1 MNTPTAAR
9 RDADAIRYIVLRKL
23 ASGLRH
29 TLMGELQSIQFLAE
43 LGRAAWIDRRD
54 GSKTRDFIAKISV
67 AANEAI
73 ATCHSVIEWL
83 RPEEGAITTLG
94 EAVEQCVKLA
104 GDDWRMRATQATIEM
119 PGPAG
124 EAKVSKSA
132 ARELIVTSVL
142 ALTDQHPGSL
152 DIEVV
157 GALAGDRV
165 DLSLRALP
173 SKRAPPLPSS
183 IVYHALGWEDVALA
197 RGGARCHLHSR
208 RRAST
213 LRFAVWPTLW
223 LPGGRPC
230 ATAAQ

>member
-1 MNTPTAAR
+1 MSPTTAR

-43 LGRAAWIDRRD
+43 LGARRIDAD

-83 RPEEGAITTLG
+83 RPEEGAVTTLG
-94 EAVEQCVKLA
+94 EAVGQCVKLA

-142 ALTDQHPGSL
+142 ALTDQYPGSL

-165 DLSLRALP
+165 DLNLRALP

-183 IVYHALGWEDVALA
+183 VVYHALGWDDVALLA
-197 RGGARCHLHSR
+197 AAHDVICTRDGAT
-208 RRAST
+208 ST
-213 LRFAVWPTLW
+213 LRFTVL
-223 LPGGRPC
+223 
-230 ATAAQ
+230 AA

>member
-1 MNTPTAAR
+1 MSPNPAR

-43 LGRAAWIDRRD
+43 LGARRMDDTVTD
-54 GSKTRDFIAKISV
+54 GSKTRDFIGKISV
-67 AANEAI
+67 AASEAI

-83 RPEEGAITTLG
+83 RPEEGAVTTLG
-94 EAVEQCVKLA
+94 EAVGQCVKLA
-104 GDDWRMRATQATIEM
+104 GDDWRMRATQATIDM
-119 PGPAG
+119 PGAAG
-124 EAKVSKSA
+124 DAKISKSA

-157 GALAGDRV
+157 GARMGESV
-165 DLSLRALP
+165 DLKLRALA

-183 IVYHALGWEDVALA
+183 VVYHALGWEDVALLA
-197 RGGARCHLHSR
+197 AAHDVICTREGGT
-208 RRAST
+208 ST
-213 LRFAVWPTLW
+213 LRFTVV
-223 LPGGRPC
+223 
-230 ATAAQ
+230 AA